1 MKPLRQ
7 IAFVLE
13 DFTLQTPAQQLLDR
27 FLLGYRRAGGFHKL
41 AGVRITAA
49 RAGDF
54 QSPSAAIPRAG
65 GLQPPSAASD
75 LLRARASEAA
85 LQLTDLPTA
94 VREADAIVLVPRADS
109 PAPLTE
115 PLTAALTHAQ
125 PGTPCFVFGAL
136 AASLAAARTFAALAA
151 ARQVTLASGTALPTT
166 WRLPQMDLPPQA
178 RVDEALIV
186 VQGAS
191 PLAELHALDGL
202 LPVLERRAGGERGV
216 RQVKFLSGREL
227 WRAGDRREWSWP
239 LLSAALSRSDSP
251 QGDAILDGRTQDLVG
266 LGLVPKLA
274 SNPRGWL
281 LEHGDGV
288 RTTLLVLDGVVAD
301 FNFAVRLADGSNFS
315 AQLLRA
321 PAPGQE
327 HYSQLAAALEDF
339 FRSGTPPWPAQR
351 SLLTAGLLDACRQ
364 TAAQPGVWLRTPEL
378 SLR

>member
-1 MKPLRQ
+1 MPPLRQ

-13 DFTLQTPAQQLLDR
+13 DFALQTPAQQLLDR
-27 FLLGYRRAGGFHKL
+27 FLLGYRRDGAFHKPDGL
-41 AGVRITAA
+41 RVTVA
-49 RAGDF
+49 RAGDL
-54 QSPSAAIPRAG
+54 QSPSAAA
-65 GLQPPSAASD
+65 D
-75 LLRARASEAA
+75 LLQTRANEAG

-94 VREADAIVLVPRADS
+94 VREANALVIVPRADAAT
-109 PAPLTE
+109 PTE
-115 PLTAALTHAQ
+115 AQLTAALTHAKR
-125 PGTPCFVFGAL
+125 GTPCFVFGAL
-136 AASLAAARTFAALAA
+136 GTNLAAARTITTLAA
-151 ARQVTLASGTALPTT
+151 ARQVTLASGTTLPVT
-166 WRLPQMDLPPQA
+166 WRLPQVDLPDRA
-178 RVDEALIV
+178 AVDEALIV
-186 VQGAS
+186 VQGPS

-216 RQVKFLSGREL
+216 RQVKFLAGREL

-274 SNPRGWL
+274 TSPRGWL
-281 LEHGDGV
+281 LEHPDGV

-301 FNFAVRLADGSNFS
+301 FNFAVRLADGSNLS
-315 AQLLRA
+315 AQLFHA
-321 PAPGQE
+321 PTPGQE
-327 HYSQLAAALEDF
+327 HYSQLTATLEDY
-339 FRSGTPPWPAQR
+339 FRTGTPPWPAQR

>member
-13 DFTLQTPAQQLLDR
+13 DFGLQTPAQQLLDR
-27 FLLGYRRAGGFHKL
+27 FLLGYRRDGGFRKL
-41 AGVRITAA
+41 DGVRVTFA
-49 RAGDF
+49 RADGLESLTAVGLV
-54 QSPSAAIPRAG
+54 QARVNEA
-65 GLQPPSAASD
+65 GLQSAD
-75 LLRARASEAA
+75 LRRA
-85 LQLTDLPTA
+85 LQD
-94 VREADAIVLVPRADS
+94 ADALVIVPRSDAV
-109 PAPLTE
+109 APRENSLT
-115 PLTAALTHAQ
+115 TALTHAKR
-125 PGTPCFVFGAL
+125 GASCFVFGAL
-136 AASLAAARTFAALAA
+136 ATNLAVARTIVALAA
-151 ARQVTLASGTALPTT
+151 ARQVTLVSGTALPVT
-166 WRLPQMDLPPQA
+166 WRLPQIDLPPQS

-191 PLAELHALDGL
+191 PLAELQALDGL
-202 LPVLERRAGGERGV
+202 LPVLERRLGAERGV

-274 SNPRGWL
+274 TNPCGWL
-281 LEHGDGV
+281 LEHSDGL

-301 FNFAVRLADGSNFS
+301 FNFAVRKTDGSNLS

-321 PAPGQE
+321 PVPAQE
-327 HYSQLAAALEDF
+327 HYSQLAAALENF
-339 FRSGTPPWPAQR
+339 FRTGTPPWPAQR

-378 SLR
+378 SSR

>member
-13 DFTLQTPAQQLLDR
+13 DFALQSPAQQLLDR
-27 FLLGYRRAGGFHKL
+27 FLLGYRRAGAFHKL
-41 AGVRITAA
+41 DGLRVTAA

-54 QSPSAAIPRAG
+54 LSPSAALLQMRANKAG
-65 GLQPPSAASD
+65 
-75 LLRARASEAA
+75 

-94 VREADAIVLVPRADS
+94 LRDADAIVIVPRANS
-109 PAPLTE
+109 VAPVE
-115 PLTAALTHAQ
+115 AQLTAALTHAKR
-125 PGTPCFVFGAL
+125 GASCFVFGAL
-136 AASLAAARTFAALAA
+136 AANLAAARTFAALAA
-151 ARQVTLASGTALPTT
+151 ARQVTLASGTVLPTT
-166 WRLPQMDLPPQA
+166 WRLPQIDLPPQA

-274 SNPRGWL
+274 TNPRGWL
-281 LEHGDGV
+281 LEHTDGV

-301 FNFAVRLADGSNFS
+301 FNFAVRLADGSNLS
-315 AQLLRA
+315 AQLFRA
-321 PAPGQE
+321 PVPGQE

-339 FRSGTPPWPAQR
+339 FRTGTPPWPAQC

-364 TAAQPGVWLRTPEL
+364 TAAQPSVWLRTPEL
-378 SLR
+378 SFR